1 MRITLNAAEM
11 ARLFQQDPDTR
22 NDGGWQQLLV
32 SLQNKTN
39 RPTGELDLDQD
50 DLEKIPRYAFDYKQG
65 GWEDTLIAIF
75 SRTLGPKLG
84 RP

>member
-1 MRITLNAAEM
+1 MQVTLSQTEID
-11 ARLFQQDPDTR
+11 RLFQQDPRTEG
-22 NDGGWQQLLV
+22 DGGWQKLLV
-32 SLQNKTN
+32 TLQKKTDRSSGVIN
-39 RPTGELDLDQD
+39 LGPD

-65 GWEDTLIAIF
+65 GWENTLIAIF